1 MLTPFREKVDIIRQ
15 VWITATPETMSQNPR
30 DRTQVRETE
39 WQHALEE
46 RDKILVTVQ
55 DLEKKMGI
63 LEQWKPGSVKW
74 MMAADLVSKRT
85 YQRCLDN
92 LEGLIVARMFELTKM
107 NQSQTG
113 ECAESVSS
121 FSDLVCRLQD
131 AQTYC
136 ESPSRAIPSY
146 PHRY

>member
-1 MLTPFREKVDIIRQ
+1 MLTPFREKVDIIHQ

-39 WQHALEE
+39 RQHALEE

-63 LEQWKPGSVKW
+63 LEQWKPRSVKW

-113 ECAESVSS
+113 K
-121 FSDLVCRLQD
+121 
-131 AQTYC
+131 
-136 ESPSRAIPSY
+136 
-146 PHRY
+146 